1 MTSRTCSTS
10 PTLLFLTRSLNYG
23 GCERQL
29 VALAKGLH
37 HRGQALTVA
46 TFYPEGALQREL
58 LEAHVP
64 TIAVGKRSRWHVLGF
79 LFRLVRLV
87 RSTRPAVLHT
97 YLGSANVLGVLLK
110 LVVPSMKIVWGVR
123 ASNMD
128 LSRYGRLDRILFWVE
143 RRLSQYADVII
154 ANSHAGLAY
163 GASQGFPQEKII
175 VVPNGIDTER
185 FSPRPDFSTTIRRN
199 WDIPTDT
206 AVIGLIGRLDPM
218 KGHREFLNA
227 AALLLRNHTR
237 VHFVCVGDGPPVMV
251 AELSDLAIS
260 LGIHRDVTW
269 ATSTSAIEH
278 VYGAMDIVT
287 SCSTYGEGFSNVIG
301 EAMACERIC
310 VATDVGDAKRIL
322 GDTGYV
328 VPAGDATALATAWIR
343 ALNLSDDER
352 RIHGRAARERIVK
365 HFALDRMITE
375 AALVLENLQPRES
388 R

>member
-1 MTSRTCSTS
+1 MEGLRSAS
-10 PTLLFLTRSLNYG
+10 LLFLTRSLNYG

-37 HRGQALTVA
+37 HRGQALAVA
-46 TFYPEGALQREL
+46 TFYPEGALRREL

-64 TIAVGKRSRWHVLGF
+64 TVALEKRSRWDALGF

-87 RSTRPAVLHT
+87 RSIRPAVLHT

-110 LVVPSMKIVWGVR
+110 LVLPSMKIVWGVR

-143 RRLSQYADVII
+143 RRLSPYADVII
-154 ANSHAGLAY
+154 ANSHAGLSY
-163 GASQGFPQEKII
+163 GTSQGFPQEKI
-175 VVPNGIDTER
+175 VVIPNGIDTER
-185 FSPRPDFSTTIRRN
+185 FSPRPDFSITIRQN
-199 WDIPTDT
+199 WDIPADT

-218 KGHREFLNA
+218 KGHRVFLNA
-227 AALLLRNHTR
+227 AALLLRSHTR
-237 VHFVCVGDGPPVMV
+237 VHFVCVGDGPPAM
-251 AELSDLAIS
+251 ATELSELAIG
-260 LGIHRDVTW
+260 LGIHRHVTW
-269 ATSTSAIEH
+269 AKSASAVEH

-322 GDTGYV
+322 GNSGYV
-328 VPAGDATALATAWIR
+328 VPAGDAAALATAWLQ

-352 RIHGRAARERIVK
+352 RIRGRAARERIVK

-375 AALVLENLQPRES
+375 TALVLEKLQPRES